1 MPLIPRRRRRRHVAT
16 KVMTRGVTRLR
27 VAHPMVRGAEVRC
40 GCRVTAMTSGRR
52 SIPEVR
58 KGRRRRLGCRL
69 DRAEES
75 SGSALY
81 RSRLEYMGCVA
92 RAVSRPVGV
101 ENRVVIRLSM
111 LTVALFV
118 VCNGQSL
125 QDVSIWSQRSICAGS
140 TYSSLSGYPTITI
153 SIAFFA
159 FLIGFTICTAKSTL
173 TITGVLIV
181 KALRK
186 VKRPAEIVGV
196 GEPDEEERRRRRR
209 NHSNCLR
216 DAPLVC

>member
-1 MPLIPRRRRRRHVAT
+1 MPLIPRRRRRRRRHVAT

-92 RAVSRPVGV
+92 RAVSRVGMTRCNKEPKV
-101 ENRVVIRLSM
+101 NLRRLHLLLLVGLSHDHDLHCLLCLPHRFHDM
-111 LTVALFV
+111 HGEEHVDDHWGAHRESPEE
-118 VCNGQSL
+118 GQE
-125 QDVSIWSQRSICAGS
+125 AG
-140 TYSSLSGYPTITI
+140 G
-153 SIAFFA
+153 
-159 FLIGFTICTAKSTL
+159 
-173 TITGVLIV
+173 
-181 KALRK
+181 
-186 VKRPAEIVGV
+186 
-196 GEPDEEERRRRRR
+196 DRRRGRAR
-209 NHSNCLR
+209 
-216 DAPLVC
+216 

>member
-1 MPLIPRRRRRRHVAT
+1 MPLIPRRRRRRRRHVAT

-92 RAVSRPVGV
+92 RAVSRVLLSLNIQCRIVSMAVDVEKSTVTIVGV
-101 ENRVVIRLSM
+101 VDAVR
-111 LTVALFV
+111 
-118 VCNGQSL
+118 
-125 QDVSIWSQRSICAGS
+125 
-140 TYSSLSGYPTITI
+140 
-153 SIAFFA
+153 
-159 FLIGFTICTAKSTL
+159 
-173 TITGVLIV
+173 IV

-186 VKRPAEIVGV
+186 AKKPAEIESV
-196 GEPDEEERRRRRR
+196 GEPDKKADKKDDKKDDPCKLPPCCNACKPVIIWQEEP
-209 NHSNCLR
+209 NACTI
-216 DAPLVC
+216 C